1 MKRSVCVLLSPVA
14 GLAAAVVALA
24 VQLARSRS
32 RASSRSP
39 PTPARSRS
47 RVVAEGRLVTY
58 PGRRSAGRD
67 RGRRHDRR
75 AAGGGEADGEEGAS
89 SSPSCAPTIGAP
101 SSPRPAPARAAEA
114 EVRLATYESGRAE
127 DLLAKQ
133 VDTASRRDRAPRDL
147 EVATARRDS
156 AKAAIVRFDAEIAK
170 RRIVAPIDGVVLMRP
185 VDPGETVEA
194 RAPILTLADL
204 SRVRIEAEVDEFDTS
219 RVLLGAE
226 VSITAEGFDDARW
239 RGEVEEIPDAVSGRR
254 LKPQDPGKPSDT
266 RVLLVKVKLAEPT
279 PLKLGQR
286 VLVEISPGR
295 T

>member
-1 MKRSVCVLLSPVA
+1 MKRWLRLALPVA
-14 GLAAAVVALA
+14 GLAAAVALA
-24 VQLARSRS
+24 VQSRGPV
-32 RASSRSP
+32 RAETRPSAPSAASG
-39 PTPARSRS
+39 
-47 RVVAEGRLVTY
+47 RVIAEGRLVPY
-58 PGRRSAGRD
+58 PGAEVVVSSEVAGTLVALPVEEKQLVKK
-67 RGRRHDRR
+67 GQVLAELR
-75 AAGGGEADGEEGAS
+75 ADDWRAQLAEARAQLV
-89 SSPSCAPTIGAP
+89 
-101 SSPRPAPARAAEA
+101 AAEA

-133 VDTASRRDRAPRDL
+133 VDTASRRDRATRDL

-170 RRIVAPIDGVVLMRP
+170 RRIVAPIDGVVLLRP
-185 VDPGETVEA
+185 VDPGETIEA

-219 RVLLGAE
+219 RVQLGAE

-239 RGEVEEIPDAVSGRR
+239 RGEVEEIPDSVSGRR